1 MIKNETALY
10 RAISMAGGNGFE
22 PILDAP
28 EASVLPLDE
37 PPISRAGS
45 ILSCPTK
52 TGKLKLALSGIPPGS
67 PASIILNIEQD
78 QHDFC
83 GDIQE
88 HKKNTALN
96 DTREHCDQKVPI

>member
-52 TGKLKLALSGIPPGS
+52 TGKLKLALSYGV
-67 PASIILNIEQD
+67 L
-78 QHDFC
+78 
-83 GDIQE
+83 
-88 HKKNTALN
+88 KKTSF
-96 DTREHCDQKVPI
+96 QK